1 MHRVILRI
9 PVNSL
14 EWNTKKTTT
23 NIQKTKKRNSKGKTE
38 ETTNNMGH
46 LTTAWLMIT
55 LNVNGESTA
64 KWQRF

>member
-9 PVNSL
+9 QVNSL
-14 EWNTKKTTT
+14 EWSTRKKT
-23 NIQKTKKRNSKGKTE
+23 IQKTKKRDSKGKTE